1 MKPKEY
7 LSKVMQLKRRYK
19 NALEE
24 LEYVRSMASGVT
36 AIRYDKDQV
45 QTSPENDQMANYM
58 IRLEKAEKRAL
69 KLSEEYFDQANL
81 IRDQI
86 NSITPG
92 NYSDILYL
100 RYVRG
105 MRLWEIADELNYSHE
120 WVRILHGRALN
131 EFGKRFPESL
141 KEQTKTNI

>member
-7 LSKVMQLKRRYK
+7 LSKVMQLKRRYQ

-24 LEYVRSMASGVT
+24 LEYIRSMASGVT
-36 AIRYDKDQV
+36 AIRYDKDQI
-45 QTSPENDQMANYM
+45 QSSPNNDQMANYM
-58 IRLEKAEKRAL
+58 IRLEKAEARAL
-69 KLSEEYFDQANL
+69 KLSEEYFDQAIL

-100 RYVRG
+100 RYVQG
-105 MRLWEIADELNYSHE
+105 LRLWEIADELGYSHD
-120 WVRILHGRALN
+120 RIRHMHGMALV
-131 EFGKRFPESL
+131 EFGKRFLESSGE
-141 KEQTKTNI
+141 KQ

>member
-7 LSKVMQLKRRYK
+7 LSKVMQLKRRYQ

-24 LEYVRSMASGVT
+24 LEYVKSMASGVT

-45 QTSPENDQMANYM
+45 QTSPNNDQMANYM
-58 IRLEKAEKRAL
+58 IRLEKAENRAL
-69 KLSEEYFDQANL
+69 KLSEEYFDQAIL

-86 NSITPG
+86 NSITPC

-100 RYVRG
+100 RYVQG
-105 MRLWEIADELNYSHE
+105 MRLREIADELNYE
-120 WVRILHGRALN
+120 YGTIRILHGKALV
-131 EFGKRFPESL
+131 EFGKCFPESL
-141 KEQTKTNI
+141 RG